1 METQLRRIKIWKRK
15 IGNSTKNTMI
25 IAEEEKGANIYQFC
39 IIRETGFNELSL
51 SSNKKQCLDGLE
63 RENDLKM
70 FVYK

>member
-1 METQLRRIKIWKRK
+1 
-15 IGNSTKNTMI
+15 MI